1 MAKICKKKLIL
12 TIKTII
18 KSTIFAKFRQFSL
31 IGKKDL
37 RLKKS
42 LLVTNSQ
49 VFVPGMGTWYR
60 CGVRVFSRG
69 LGCPT

>member
-49 VFVPGMGTWYR
+49 VFVPGMGVSVWSK
-60 CGVRVFSRG
+60 GKRVFSTG
-69 LGCPT
+69 V